1 MVDIGCGQTL
11 PTLFLL
17 HDYAPDLGVQI
28 RQPYIFVIAV
38 ARRST
43 GSKLEVMTFI
53 TEFQL
58 PLLLMFFTAGSIG
71 AVYLFRKPAGHWTW
85 KLADLV
91 WVVLGGLG
99 ALVAVM
105 AGLYKS
111 DSSRLDRQ
119 IDVAYAATLA
129 FDRDAARFRLR
140 FCDPAYDPDTAV
152 LCEKV
157 EFPSASTASNAD
169 LPLFIAVTNEVA
181 PLQGLHFILGRR
193 ARDEAADMRE
203 MAAKADAFDI
213 EQFLVFTSLDEKT
226 QIAIDNMRRKVP
238 AIAGDYTILAQSYD
252 DLITQVA
259 KLKGEWEYLQ
269 ANAQILS
276 LQIIAL
282 CLVSFAAPF
291 RLGKSVVQLRAS
303 LNAKTTDPGISEA
316 RAENTKPELSES
328 GLASETS
335 ADTHTVGRS

>member
-1 MVDIGCGQTL
+1 M
-11 PTLFLL
+11 
-17 HDYAPDLGVQI
+17 
-28 RQPYIFVIAV
+28 
-38 ARRST
+38 
-43 GSKLEVMTFI
+43 KFI
-53 TEFQL
+53 TDFQL
-58 PLLLMFFTAGSIG
+58 PLLLLFFVVGTIGTAF
-71 AVYLFRKPAGHWTW
+71 LFRKPAGHRAW

-119 IDVAYAATLA
+119 IDVAYAASLA

-140 FCDPAYDPDTAV
+140 FCDPAYDPDTAT

-157 EFPSASTASNAD
+157 EFLSASTASNAD

-181 PLQGLHFILGRR
+181 PLQGLHFFFGRPG
-193 ARDEAADMRE
+193 RDDME
-203 MAAKADAFDI
+203 DMQDMAAKADAFDI

-226 QIAIDNMRRKVP
+226 QAAIDNMRRKVP
-238 AIAGDYTILAQSYD
+238 AIAGDYVILAQSYD
-252 DLITQVA
+252 DLIAQVG
-259 KLKGEWEYLQ
+259 KLKDEWEYLQ
-269 ANAQILS
+269 ENAHILV

-291 RLGKSVVQLRAS
+291 RLGKSVVELRGS
-303 LNAKTTDPGISEA
+303 LVAETTAPANPVTPVQDTDP
-316 RAENTKPELSES
+316 
-328 GLASETS
+328 ASAVPS
-335 ADTHTVGRS
+335 RNADPSPDGHGTRIP